1 MLQYEEIIR
10 EESKSICRVLKSYM
24 TENEASVFSEDVVLL
39 KENFGNNQNSFLKRA
54 ITIVRTVVLILA
66 ALAFHYFFLLRFFWR

>member
-1 MLQYEEIIR
+1 
-10 EESKSICRVLKSYM
+10 M

-66 ALAFHYFFLLRFFWR
+66 ALAFHYFFLLRFF

>member
-10 EESKSICRVLKSYM
+10 EESKSICRVLTSYM

-66 ALAFHYFFLLRFFWR
+66 ALAFHYFFLLRFF

>member
-24 TENEASVFSEDVVLL
+24 TENEALIFSEDVVLL
-39 KENFGNNQNSFLKRA
+39 KEDFRSNQNMFLKRA
-54 ITIVRTVVLILA
+54 ITIV
-66 ALAFHYFFLLRFFWR
+66 